1 LSEIEHDLRKFST
14 DNSAVKQ
21 EILDSQV
28 QIAYEHIR
36 LSALG
41 TIVNAVI
48 LSVVQWGVIDHQ
60 VIIVWFALLLAVT
73 AWRLYVSR
81 AFHRQAYKY
90 STDVW
95 KNRFVL
101 GVGAAALLWGSTS
114 VFLFPK
120 EDIAHQVFLAFVL
133 AGMSAGAV
141 STLSA
146 LPKAASLF
154 LLALSLPL
162 MAALVF
168 EQTFLH
174 MSMAVMVLMFL
185 IILITVSRRYLAT
198 IRKTLQTRIMYQQA
212 MDALRFN
219 EARFKTIFEE
229 APVGIFY
236 YDKALV
242 IREINQAFSAIF
254 QAPEDYLIGLDL
266 HTLTDLNVLPTI
278 EAVLK
283 NSDGIYEGKYHSKFS
298 GLTLWLDLRTSP
310 LLSAKG
316 EVIGGVGIVNDITR
330 QKRAEEKLERQANYD
345 SLTGIPNRKL
355 LKDRLQQAV
364 ARYKR
369 HQTIAG
375 LLFMDL
381 DHFKTINDSLGHQAG
396 DALLR
401 ETAKRLKG
409 ILRAED
415 TVARFGGDEFVILLP
430 DLGKDNKTALLNAE
444 TTAHRVHEVLCEP
457 FFDIEGHPLQTNAS
471 IGIAITVNNAECAGD
486 LLKHADLAMYE
497 AKKSGRN
504 TTCFYQLDMVR

>member
-1 LSEIEHDLRKFST
+1 LSETEHDLRKFSA
-14 DNSAVKQ
+14 DGSAVKQ
-21 EILDSQV
+21 EILNSQV

-73 AWRLYVSR
+73 AWRLSVSR

-90 STDVW
+90 GSDVW
-95 KNRFVL
+95 KNRFML

-120 EDIAHQVFLAFVL
+120 DDIAHQVFLAFVL

-162 MAALVF
+162 MAALAF

-174 MSMAVMVLMFL
+174 ISMAVMVLMFL

-212 MDALRFN
+212 KNALRFN

-236 YDKALV
+236 YDKALM

-254 QAPEDYLIGLDL
+254 QAPEEYLIGLDL
-266 HTLTDLNVLPTI
+266 HTLTDLNALPAI

-283 NSDGIYEGKYHSKFS
+283 NSDGLYEGKYHSKFS
-298 GLTLWLDLRTSP
+298 NLELWIELRTSP
-310 LLSAKG
+310 LLSAQG
-316 EVIGGVGIVNDITR
+316 EIIGGVGIVNDITR
-330 QKRAEEKLERQANYD
+330 QKLAEEKIERQANYD

-369 HQTIAG
+369 HRTIAG

-381 DHFKTINDSLGHQAG
+381 DHFKTVNDSLGHQAG
-396 DALLR
+396 DILLR
-401 ETAKRLKG
+401 KTAKRLEG
-409 ILRAED
+409 ILRTED
-415 TVARFGGDEFVILLP
+415 TVARFGGDEFVVLLP
-430 DLGKDNKTALLNAE
+430 DLGRDSKTALFNAE
-444 TTAHRVHEVLCEP
+444 ATAHRVHEVLREP
-457 FFDIEGHPLQTNAS
+457 FFDIEGQTLHTSAS
-471 IGIAITVNNAECAGD
+471 IGIAITGNNAECAGD
-486 LLKHADLAMYE
+486 LLKHADTAMYE
-497 AKKSGRN
+497 AKHCGRGM
-504 TTCFYQLDMVR
+504 TRFYSLQMVQ